1 MAVRIKANTSE
12 MDEIFRNFMKFTE
25 QTIPILV
32 RRHARLLAVELANRS
47 QPFSEGEKRKTAK
60 QLGQN
65 AVKNDLTKV
74 FRNKALL
81 QGVVDK
87 TVNES
92 IKKRLQ
98 KELDSG
104 NNRKIG
110 EIFKAVGMIN
120 EFELL
125 AKSGLKEKHKL
136 HRSPISGR
144 TWSPKKTMYI
154 ATGQSLSAYTK
165 EIQKRVGFSK
175 SAWAECARK
184 IGGTKGDNERGIPA
198 FAKSNKHKSAAG
210 TIIDGT
216 KSRNPFITM
225 TSHIPWS
232 TRILR
237 ISEVIMAHK
246 IVRER
251 MMKQAD
257 YIMKHAAK
265 TNFNPTPIEN
275 E

>member
-1 MAVRIKANTSE
+1 MAVKIKADTSE

-47 QPFSEGEKRKTAK
+47 QPFSFGATRKNAK

-65 AVKNDLTKV
+65 AVNNDLTKV
-74 FRNKALL
+74 FRNKASL
-81 QGVVDK
+81 QEVVNK
-87 TVNES
+87 TKNDS

-154 ATGQSLSAYTK
+154 ATGQSLSSYTK
-165 EIQKRVGFSK
+165 EVQKRVGFSK
-175 SAWAECARK
+175 SAWAECAER
-184 IGGTKGDNERGIPA
+184 IGGVKGDPTRGIPA
-198 FAKSNKHKSAAG
+198 FAKSKDNIAKG
-210 TIIDGT
+210 VIVDGI

-225 TSHIPWS
+225 QSRLPWAS
-232 TRILR
+232 KILP
-237 ISEVIMAHK
+237 IIEIKMAHK
-246 IVRER
+246 IVREK

-265 TNFNPTPIEN
+265 KNFNSTPIEN